1 MNKNIG
7 ARMSQ
12 DVPATFLALM
22 LSPTCR
28 LGFKRSLLTH
38 SEQKHERLQLK
49 ELGVVV
55 KVLENGINSG
65 KIISKCLTFVRH

>member
-12 DVPATFLALM
+12 DVPATFPALM
-22 LSPTCR
+22 LKPICR
-28 LGFKRSLLTH
+28 LGFNRSLLTH
-38 SEQKHERLQLK
+38 SEQKRERLQLK

-55 KVLENGINSG
+55 KVLENGIDSVE
-65 KIISKCLTFVRH
+65 IISNGLTFGGH